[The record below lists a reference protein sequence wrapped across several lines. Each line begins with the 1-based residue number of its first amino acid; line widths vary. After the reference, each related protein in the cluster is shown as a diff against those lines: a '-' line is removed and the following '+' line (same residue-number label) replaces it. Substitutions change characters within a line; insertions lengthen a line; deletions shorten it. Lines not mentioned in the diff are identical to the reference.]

1 MGSRSRIRQVITHIS
16 LCLLFLCIPFL
27 MGPDAERWDELPR
40 SPFLARHLQS
50 YVLLIGVFYLNYY
63 LLIPRLYFP
72 RRYFL
77 YGFTL
82 LLALLIV
89 TFLPH
94 LAFPPDMP
102 PPPQHEGPP
111 RREPFISMELSQ
123 NFFSFLVV
131 VFSSLML
138 RINTRWK
145 KAEDEKLQAEV
156 SLLRAQINPHFLFN
170 TLNGIYALAIEK
182 SDLTPDAIVKLSGI
196 MRYVLNEG
204 NKDFVALDREIAYI
218 SDYIDLQKIRL
229 GDTTQL
235 LYSVEG
241 DTAGR
246 KIAPLI
252 LITFIENAFKHGV
265 STEEPSDIRI
275 HIFCDA
281 KKLRMEVRNRMV
293 SRRKTP
299 EDSSGLGLGNTAG
312 RLQHL
317 YPGKHRLLIEEKDAY
332 FTVSLHME
340 L

>member
-1 MGSRSRIRQVITHIS
+1 MGIKSSIRQVITHIS
-16 LCLLFLCIPFL
+16 LCLLFLCIPLL
-27 MGPDAERWDELPR
+27 MAPQAGSWSELPR
-40 SPFLARHLQS
+40 NPFMARHLQS
-50 YVLLIGVFYLNYY
+50 FILLIGVFYLNYY
-63 LLIPRLYFP
+63 LLIPRLYFQ
-72 RRYFL
+72 RKYTV
-77 YGFTL
+77 YGIIL
-82 LLALLIV
+82 LLALLSV
-89 TFLPH
+89 TFLPD
-94 LAFPPDMP
+94 LLFSGQIPAP
-102 PPPQHEGPP
+102 PPEAPGRH
-111 RREPFISMELSQ
+111 EPFISMELSQ

-156 SLLRAQINPHFLFN
+156 SLLKAQINPHFLFN

-204 NKDFVALDREIAYI
+204 NKDFVALSKEIAYI
-218 SDYIDLQKIRL
+218 SDYIDLQRIRL
-229 GDTTQL
+229 GNTTQL
-235 LYSVEG
+235 HYSAEG
-241 DTAGR
+241 DTAGL

-252 LITFIENAFKHGV
+252 LITFIENAFKHGI

-275 HIFCDA
+275 RITCSTKELH
-281 KKLRMEVRNRMV
+281 LEVSNRMV
-293 SRRKTP
+293 SRRKSGN
-299 EDSSGLGLGNTAG
+299 ESSGLGLDNTAG
-312 RLQHL
+312 RLRHL